1 MFKYILLK
9 KYPIHDIITDHNKA
23 LSCIRLPEPSVNFV
37 AEQSSTTKSYLL
49 TRQKDK
55 GRKKPAIQRFSHFFR
70 FWCCNILNVTTFQ
83 FSKSK
88 NNNRYLA
95 LNLVQPRNKFE
106 LKHLQHKLT
115 LCKWLLLLMR
125 KGYMTQLP

>member
-9 KYPIHDIITDHNKA
+9 KYSIHDIITDHNKA

-55 GRKKPAIQRFSHFFR
+55 GRKKPQYRGSRISFAFGA
-70 FWCCNILNVTTFQ
+70 VTF
-83 FSKSK
+83 
-88 NNNRYLA
+88 
-95 LNLVQPRNKFE
+95 
-106 LKHLQHKLT
+106 
-115 LCKWLLLLMR
+115 
-125 KGYMTQLP
+125 